1 MIYVITSTGVY
12 SSDSLKKIND
22 KLNASIEPD
31 ELHYFGADQV
41 VNMTAA
47 DLDFVQDKRKLSKIM
62 FGNFFV
68 KDNSAKI
75 FGILNAVLIIL
86 VLVLK

>member
-12 SSDSLKKIND
+12 SSDKLEKINTR
-22 KLNASIEPD
+22 LNAQIDKD
-31 ELHYFGADQV
+31 ELHYFGSDQI
-41 VNMTAA
+41 VNLTNQ
-47 DLDFVQDKRKLSKIM
+47 DIDFVQDKRKLSKIM

-75 FGILNAVLIIL
+75 FGILNAILIFLVLI
-86 VLVLK
+86 LK